1 MRDLEVRLGRV
12 LSVGTWVG
20 VAALGVGVILMM
32 ASGVSPLEPAFPSLD
47 PGAIL
52 PGILGLEASAWLWVG
67 LIVVIA
73 TPILRVVAALLGFAS
88 RGERDMVA
96 VSAAI
101 LLVVAI
107 GVLIGRGS
115 A

>member
-1 MRDLEVRLGRV
+1 VKDLEVRLGRI

-20 VAALGVGVILMM
+20 VAALVVGVLLMM
-32 ASGVSPLEPAFPSLD
+32 SSGLSPLEPATPMLE

-52 PGILGLEASAWLWVG
+52 PGIVGLEPAAWLWVG

-73 TPILRVVAALLGFAS
+73 TPILRVIAALLGFLA
-88 RGERDMVA
+88 RGEREMGVVA
-96 VSAAI
+96 ISI
-101 LLVVAI
+101 LIVVAI
-107 GVLIGRGS
+107 GVLIGRGG